1 MTGPAIGMALA
12 VPLAFSAYQAS
23 DWRVS
28 LALVMVPNMLNS
40 LYYGPVFASVQG
52 LVAPRHRATA
62 SAMLLFCQNLLGLG
76 LGPLFFG
83 MLSDW
88 LKPQYGPESV
98 RYVLYGAAFL
108 GLVPAALFWILRRR
122 LHAELDRQT

>member
-1 MTGPAIGMALA
+1 MAVA
-12 VPLAFSAYQAS
+12 VPIAFAAYQAS
-23 DWRVS
+23 DWRVA
-28 LALVMVPNMLNS
+28 LALIMLPNVLNS
-40 LYYGPVFASVQG
+40 LYYGPVFSSVQG
-52 LVAPRHRATA
+52 LVAQRHRAVA
-62 SAMLLFCQNLLGLG
+62 SAMLLFGQNLLGLG

-88 LKPQYGPESV
+88 LKPEFGAESV

-108 GLVPAALFWILRRR
+108 GLVPAALFWILRPR